1 MLEGLAAWVLKA
13 YIGKYVNVNAHK
25 LSVGLLSGIVELDNV
40 PLISEAFN
48 DNDLPFELK
57 FGYVGKIKLNLSL
70 NSLRYTPWVLTAE
83 NLFIIIGPKRTF
95 KQNIQKS
102 NNNESLNSEKLEKL
116 INLENKW
123 FKEVEFLGIINSTGG
138 EEQSKLFS
146 IFGPMAYSLLQNL
159 QVNLNQFHVRYE
171 DELNQ
176 FSLGANIE
184 SISIQTDTDIVK
196 TYDPQNKNLSFKSC
210 EVNNFSVYSDTRLLY
225 APHLEAEKIFELMAF
240 SKLNT
245 EPNYII
251 QPTSLKSQ
259 IIRDTITQP
268 LRKRYKPRIKITSAL
283 KEFHLNVNHIHL
295 KYVSHLLRQININK
309 NRLMSRNLPRP
320 ECIQN
325 EPIDSLQR
333 KENIRAWWQYL
344 IKCVQLQIKK
354 PSMKDFIKWSTD
366 VNIYKKIYQVYLSTC
381 FVKIILIFIFASF
394 LEYFKETFCRFSNR

>member
-48 DNDLPFELK
+48 DNDFPFELK

-83 NLFIIIGPKRTF
+83 NLFIIIGPKCTS
-95 KQNIQKS
+95 KQNKPKD
-102 NNNESLNSEKLEKL
+102 NENYNESSNSEKLEKL

-159 QVNLNQFHVRYE
+159 QVNLNNFHIRYE
-171 DELNQ
+171 DDLNQ
-176 FSLGANIE
+176 FSIGAHIE
-184 SISIQTDTDIVK
+184 SISIQTDTDLVK
-196 TYDPQNKNLSFKSC
+196 TYDPQNKNLSFKLC
-210 EVNNFSVYSDTRLLY
+210 EVNNFSVYSDVCLLY
-225 APHLEAEKIFELMAF
+225 SPHFETEKIFESMIF
-240 SKLNT
+240 SKLITAETSTNNT
-245 EPNYII
+245 QFNYII

-268 LRKRYKPRIKITSAL
+268 LRKRYKPRIKIISTL
-283 KEFHLNVNHIHL
+283 KDFHLNVKHIHL
-295 KYVSHLLRQININK
+295 KYVSQLLKQININK
-309 NRLMSRNLPRP
+309 NRLMSHSLSRP
-320 ECIQN
+320 ACIQD
-325 EPIDSLQR
+325 EPVDSAQR
-333 KENIRAWWQYL
+333 KETVRIWWQYL
-344 IKCVQLQIKK
+344 IKCIQLQIKK
-354 PSMKDFIKWSTD
+354 PTMKDLIKWSAD
-366 VNIYKKIYQVYLSTC
+366 VNIYKKIYQVN
-381 FVKIILIFIFASF
+381 FNIFFAYIYVYYGS
-394 LEYFKETFCRFSNR
+394 